1 MARRGAEHAAVLAAY
16 LVLTIAMTYPVARH
30 AAHAIPIDH
39 QITDWYPGD
48 GDPWHY
54 LWAFWYFKRALS
66 AFPPHLF
73 WTDLV
78 FYPIGFE
85 IPFITGIGAI
95 LVPAGLLEPVAGLTL
110 TYNLLWLSSFVL
122 AGYAIVWPV
131 AGLLLMCQVAHCV
144 EAVAFPVPRART
156 GRRASRCRRA

>member
-1 MARRGAEHAAVLAAY
+1 MPGVAFRHPSPALSLRPESSVAPVPVAGSAPPEPGAPVGRRRPSVARRGAEHAAVLAAY

-95 LVPAGLLEPVAGLTL
+95 LVPAGL
-110 TYNLLWLSSFVL
+110 
-122 AGYAIVWPV
+122 
-131 AGLLLMCQVAHCV
+131 
-144 EAVAFPVPRART
+144 
-156 GRRASRCRRA
+156 